1 MQHLTCI
8 DVNNRSIKQKYR
20 LHWNTDYNTIAL
32 FSVLILT
39 ASPPHSAS
47 TVEPDSVLS

>member
-8 DVNNRSIKQKYR
+8 VVNNKLTKQKYSMYC
-20 LHWNTDYNTIAL
+20 NTDYEHY
-32 FSVLILT
+32 SVLILT
-39 ASPPHSAS
+39 ASPSHSVS